1 MTILV
6 TSSLDDIITPNAIAL
21 GNFDGLHRGHQRV
34 IKSIFELDN
43 PDIYPTL
50 VTFTPHPQEYFTGKK
65 KQLLTP
71 IPEKA
76 KLLEQMG
83 IKQLILLPFDREL
96 ATLSARAFVKDILVT
111 KIQAKYISIGSDFRF
126 GYQRQGN
133 AQKLQKLTADNNI
146 FVNITAEEKLNISG
160 NFTKISSSDIRK
172 ALGEGNL
179 SLAQG
184 MLGRKYNLT
193 GKVVKGQQLGRKIGF
208 PTANLE
214 IDAQKFLPKKGV
226 YKVIVNQNN
235 IYHNQLLGVMNIGD
249 RPTVDGKKTT
259 VEVHILNWEGDLYN
273 KVLDVEL
280 ISFLRPEKKFNSLD
294 ELKAQIAIDCQLS
307 FKDGE

>member
-6 TSSLDDIITPNAIAL
+6 TSSLENIITPNAIAL

-34 IKSIFELDN
+34 INSIFKINN

-76 KLLEQMG
+76 KLLEKMG
-83 IKQLILLPFDREL
+83 VKQLILLPFDREL
-96 ATLSARAFVKDILVT
+96 ATLSARAFVKDILVE
-111 KIQAKYISIGSDFRF
+111 KINAKYISIGSDFRF
-126 GYQRQGN
+126 GYQRQGD
-133 AQKLQKLTADNNI
+133 AHKLQELTAENNI
-146 FVNITAEEKLNISG
+146 YVNITAEEKIDINDS
-160 NFTKISSSDIRK
+160 FTRISSSDIRR

-184 MLGRKYNLT
+184 MLGRKYTLK

-208 PTANLE
+208 PTANLD
-214 IDAQKFLPKKGV
+214 IDKQKFLPKKGV

-235 IYHNQLLGVMNIGD
+235 IYDNQLLGVMNIGD
-249 RPTVDGKKTT
+249 RPTVDGTKTT

-273 KVLDVEL
+273 KVLEVEL
-280 ISFLRPEKKFNSLD
+280 LKFLRPERKFNSLD
-294 ELKAQIAIDCQLS
+294 ELKAQIASDCELS
-307 FKDGE
+307 FSNGE

>member
-1 MTILV
+1 MLV
-6 TSSLDDIITPNAIAL
+6 TSCLDNIITPNAIAL

-34 IKSIFELDN
+34 INSIFEIDN
-43 PDIYPTL
+43 PDICPTL

-76 KLLEQMG
+76 KLLEKMG
-83 IKQLILLPFDREL
+83 VKQLILLPFDREL
-96 ATLSARAFVKDILVT
+96 ATLSARAFVKDILVD
-111 KIQAKYISIGSDFRF
+111 KIDAKYISIGSDFRF

-133 AQKLQKLTADNNI
+133 AQKLQELTAESHI
-146 FVNITAEEKLNISG
+146 YVNITPEEKIDVNDS
-160 NFTKISSSDIRK
+160 FTRISSSDIRK

-184 MLGRKYNLT
+184 MLGREYNLI

-208 PTANLE
+208 PTANLD
-214 IDAQKFLPKKGV
+214 IDKQKFLPKKGV

-249 RPTVDGKKTT
+249 RPTVDGTKTT

-280 ISFLRPEKKFNSLD
+280 VKFLRPEKKFNSLD
-294 ELKAQIAIDCQLS
+294 ELKEQITLDCQLAL
-307 FKDGE
+307 DY

>member
-1 MTILV
+1 VTILV
-6 TSSLDDIITPNAIAL
+6 TSSLENIITPNAIAL

-34 IKSIFELDN
+34 INSIFKINN

-76 KLLEQMG
+76 KLLEKMG
-83 IKQLILLPFDREL
+83 VKQLILLPFDREL
-96 ATLSARAFVKDILVT
+96 ATLSARAFVKDILVE
-111 KIQAKYISIGSDFRF
+111 KINAKYISIGSDFRF
-126 GYQRQGN
+126 GYQRQGD
-133 AQKLQKLTADNNI
+133 AHKLQELTAENNI
-146 FVNITAEEKLNISG
+146 YVNITAEEKIDINDS
-160 NFTKISSSDIRK
+160 FTRISSSDIRR

-184 MLGRKYNLT
+184 MLGRKYTLK

-208 PTANLE
+208 PTANLD
-214 IDAQKFLPKKGV
+214 IDKQKFLPKKGV

-235 IYHNQLLGVMNIGD
+235 IYDNQLLGVMNIGD
-249 RPTVDGKKTT
+249 RPTVDGTKTT

-273 KVLDVEL
+273 KVLEVEL
-280 ISFLRPEKKFNSLD
+280 LKFLRPERKFNSLD
-294 ELKAQIAIDCQLS
+294 ELKAQIASDCELS
-307 FKDGE
+307 FSNGE

>member
-6 TSSLDDIITPNAIAL
+6 TSSLENIITPNAIAL

-34 IKSIFELDN
+34 INSIFKINN

-76 KLLEQMG
+76 KLLEKMG
-83 IKQLILLPFDREL
+83 VKQLILLPFDREL
-96 ATLSARAFVKDILVT
+96 ATLSARAFVKDILVE
-111 KIQAKYISIGSDFRF
+111 KINAKYISIGSDFRF
-126 GYQRQGN
+126 GYQRQGD
-133 AQKLQKLTADNNI
+133 AHKLQELTAENNI
-146 FVNITAEEKLNISG
+146 YVNITAEEKIDINDS
-160 NFTKISSSDIRK
+160 FTRISSSDIRR

-184 MLGRKYNLT
+184 MLGRKYTLK

-208 PTANLE
+208 PTANLD
-214 IDAQKFLPKKGV
+214 IDKQKFLPKK
-226 YKVIVNQNN
+226 
-235 IYHNQLLGVMNIGD
+235 
-249 RPTVDGKKTT
+249 R
-259 VEVHILNWEGDLYN
+259 
-273 KVLDVEL
+273 
-280 ISFLRPEKKFNSLD
+280 SL
-294 ELKAQIAIDCQLS
+294 
-307 FKDGE
+307 

>member
-1 MTILV
+1 MLV
-6 TSSLDDIITPNAIAL
+6 TSSLENIITPNAIAL

-34 IKSIFELDN
+34 INSIFKINN

-76 KLLEQMG
+76 KLLEKMG
-83 IKQLILLPFDREL
+83 VKQLILLPFDREL
-96 ATLSARAFVKDILVT
+96 ATLSARAFVKDILVE
-111 KIQAKYISIGSDFRF
+111 KINAKYISIGSDFRF
-126 GYQRQGN
+126 GYQRQGD
-133 AQKLQKLTADNNI
+133 AHKLQELTAENNI
-146 FVNITAEEKLNISG
+146 YVNITAEEKIDINDS
-160 NFTKISSSDIRK
+160 FTRISSSDIRR

-184 MLGRKYNLT
+184 MLGRKYTLK

-208 PTANLE
+208 PTANLD
-214 IDAQKFLPKKGV
+214 IDKQKFLPKKGV

-235 IYHNQLLGVMNIGD
+235 IYDNQLLGVMNIGD
-249 RPTVDGKKTT
+249 RPTVDGTKTT

-273 KVLDVEL
+273 KVLEVEL
-280 ISFLRPEKKFNSLD
+280 LKFLRPERKFNSLD
-294 ELKAQIAIDCQLS
+294 ELKAQIASDCELS
-307 FKDGE
+307 FSNGE